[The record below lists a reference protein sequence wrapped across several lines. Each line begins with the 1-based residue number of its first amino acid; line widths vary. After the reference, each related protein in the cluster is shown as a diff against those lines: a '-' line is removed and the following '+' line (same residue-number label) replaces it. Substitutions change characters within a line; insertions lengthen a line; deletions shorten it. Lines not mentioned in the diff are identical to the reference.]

1 MANVTM
7 RDIAEKLGV
16 SIVSVSKALTGK
28 EGVSE
33 ELREKVKK
41 EADRLGYRY
50 NLGAKGLKEGR
61 NYNVGV
67 IIPSYYT
74 DDTSN
79 AFYMKMYQCVAK
91 CLTNYDYAT
100 MLELVDTRM
109 QEMMILPQIVGDN
122 RLDGLILMG
131 ELDETYLKR
140 LKQMNIPMIYMDFY
154 DLSMETD
161 SVSMDNISAEYK
173 MTEYLI
179 ELGHKK
185 IAYVGSINAT
195 TSIMDRYLG
204 YRRALHHYNILYRE
218 DYLIEDRGEDR
229 LFKELALP
237 EDMPTAFVCN
247 NDEIACI
254 LIEKLEKIGYSVPE
268 DISVTGFDNYPFI
281 RRNASGLTTVD
292 VDIAMMASEG
302 VELLLERLNDKRE
315 TFVRRVVS
323 GHIVI
328 RKSTGKAAT
337 EP

>member
-140 LKQMNIPMIYMDFY
+140 LKQMNIPIIGVVENY
-154 DLSMETD
+154 S
-161 SVSMDNISAEYK
+161 
-173 MTEYLI
+173 YL
-179 ELGHKK
+179 ECPDCGKK
-185 IAYVGSINAT
+185 ISVF
-195 TSIMDRYLG
+195 
-204 YRRALHHYNILYRE
+204 
-218 DYLIEDRGEDR
+218 GESHI
-229 LFKELALP
+229 
-237 EDMPTAFVCN
+237 
-247 NDEIACI
+247 DEIAKELGMSVLGKMPI
-254 LIEKLEKIGYSVPE
+254 DPKLAEMVEAEKFYEVKNEYLKDAV
-268 DISVTGFDNYPFI
+268 
-281 RRNASGLTTVD
+281 
-292 VDIAMMASEG
+292 
-302 VELLLERLNDKRE
+302 ERLQ
-315 TFVRRVVS
+315 
-323 GHIVI
+323 
-328 RKSTGKAAT
+328 
-337 EP
+337 

>member
-1 MANVTM
+1 
-7 RDIAEKLGV
+7 
-16 SIVSVSKALTGK
+16 
-28 EGVSE
+28 
-33 ELREKVKK
+33 
-41 EADRLGYRY
+41 
-50 NLGAKGLKEGR
+50 
-61 NYNVGV
+61 
-67 IIPSYYT
+67 
-74 DDTSN
+74 
-79 AFYMKMYQCVAK
+79 
-91 CLTNYDYAT
+91 
-100 MLELVDTRM
+100 
-109 QEMMILPQIVGDN
+109 
-122 RLDGLILMG
+122 
-131 ELDETYLKR
+131 
-140 LKQMNIPMIYMDFY
+140 MNIPMIYMDFY
-154 DLSMETD
+154 DLSLETD

-254 LIEKLEKIGYSVPE
+254 LIEKLEKMGYSVPE

>member
-100 MLELVDTRM
+100 MLELVDIRVFPLSVSPP
-109 QEMMILPQIVGDN
+109 EASYLCFACLIPFAFA
-122 RLDGLILMG
+122 RDGLRSSA
-131 ELDETYLKR
+131 D
-140 LKQMNIPMIYMDFY
+140 IP
-154 DLSMETD
+154 LT
-161 SVSMDNISAEYK
+161 A
-173 MTEYLI
+173 
-179 ELGHKK
+179 
-185 IAYVGSINAT
+185 
-195 TSIMDRYLG
+195 
-204 YRRALHHYNILYRE
+204 
-218 DYLIEDRGEDR
+218 
-229 LFKELALP
+229 
-237 EDMPTAFVCN
+237 TAFGN
-247 NDEIACI
+247 Q
-254 LIEKLEKIGYSVPE
+254 SSHP
-268 DISVTGFDNYPFI
+268 
-281 RRNASGLTTVD
+281 
-292 VDIAMMASEG
+292 
-302 VELLLERLNDKRE
+302 
-315 TFVRRVVS
+315 
-323 GHIVI
+323 
-328 RKSTGKAAT
+328 
-337 EP
+337 

>member
-204 YRRALHHYNILYRE
+204 YRRALHH
-218 DYLIEDRGEDR
+218 
-229 LFKELALP
+229 
-237 EDMPTAFVCN
+237 
-247 NDEIACI
+247 
-254 LIEKLEKIGYSVPE
+254 
-268 DISVTGFDNYPFI
+268 
-281 RRNASGLTTVD
+281 
-292 VDIAMMASEG
+292 
-302 VELLLERLNDKRE
+302 
-315 TFVRRVVS
+315 
-323 GHIVI
+323 
-328 RKSTGKAAT
+328 
-337 EP
+337 

>member
-1 MANVTM
+1 
-7 RDIAEKLGV
+7 
-16 SIVSVSKALTGK
+16 
-28 EGVSE
+28 
-33 ELREKVKK
+33 
-41 EADRLGYRY
+41 
-50 NLGAKGLKEGR
+50 
-61 NYNVGV
+61 
-67 IIPSYYT
+67 
-74 DDTSN
+74 
-79 AFYMKMYQCVAK
+79 
-91 CLTNYDYAT
+91 
-100 MLELVDTRM
+100 
-109 QEMMILPQIVGDN
+109 MISPW
-122 RLDGLILMG
+122 RRILSAW
-131 ELDETYLKR
+131 
-140 LKQMNIPMIYMDFY
+140 I
-154 DLSMETD
+154 
-161 SVSMDNISAEYK
+161 ISAEYK
-173 MTEYLI
+173 MTGVFN

-185 IAYVGSINAT
+185 IAYVSSINAT

-204 YRRALHHYNILYRE
+204 YEAALSSLYPISR

-229 LFKELALP
+229 LLKNWLC

-254 LIEKLEKIGYSVPE
+254 LIEKLEKMGYSVPE